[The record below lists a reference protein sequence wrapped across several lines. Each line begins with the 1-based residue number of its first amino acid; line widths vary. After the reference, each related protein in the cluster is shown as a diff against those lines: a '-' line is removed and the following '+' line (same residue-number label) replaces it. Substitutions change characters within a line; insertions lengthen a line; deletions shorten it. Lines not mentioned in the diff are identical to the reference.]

1 MKSLVSIN
9 KQVGVAGLLVLMSV
23 AQLQAQAPVSLTVG
37 EAVQLSLKSSKSLKM
52 SQFDV
57 DLAALNTRQI
67 KDSQLPSFTVTGS
80 YLRLNSPN
88 VSLKLG
94 QPTPVAGE
102 TPAAG
107 SGTRDIRVNQAMY
120 GMASASLPLFAG
132 FKFKY
137 SLEASKYLEQA
148 AKLDVEHDREAV
160 IQNTVAA
167 YGNLYKARKAVE
179 LVQESLK
186 REQDRVAQFTNR
198 EKNGLLARNDLMKA
212 KLQESN
218 VELALL
224 DAENDLKVTTVN
236 MDLMLGLP
244 ENTDIIPDAAS
255 FGVLAEAG
263 TVADWEQKAI
273 QNRKDLS
280 ANVIR
285 QKAANDNI
293 KIAKADKYP
302 SVALTG
308 GYIALNIPGLA
319 TIPNAMNAGLGVRYD
334 VASLW
339 KSKTKIEQARTQVS
353 QLQTAESML
362 LDQVHVEVNTAYYN
376 YVLSVRKIDVYA
388 KAVEQADENYRI
400 TKNKYDNSL
409 VTTTELLD
417 ADVAQVQSRINYEAS
432 KADALVAY
440 KRLEQV
446 SGLIQ

>member
-9 KQVGVAGLLVLMSV
+9 KKIGIAALLVLMSV

-37 EAVQLSLKSSKSLKM
+37 EAVQMSLKNSKSLKL
-52 SQFDV
+52 SQSNV

-94 QPTPVAGE
+94 QPAPATGDTPAGE
-102 TPAAG
+102 PA
-107 SGTRDIRVNQAMY
+107 TRDVHVNQAMY

-137 SLEASKYLEQA
+137 SLDASRYLEQA

-186 REQDRVAQFTNR
+186 REQDRVVQFTNR

-236 MDLMLGLP
+236 MGLMLGLP

-255 FGVLAEAG
+255 FAVLAEVG

-280 ANVIR
+280 ANGIR
-285 QKAANDNI
+285 QKAADDNI

-308 GYIALNIPGLA
+308 GYIALSIPGLA

-417 ADVAQVQSRINYEAS
+417 ADVAQVQSRINYEAA

-440 KRLEQV
+440 KRLEQA

>member
-1 MKSLVSIN
+1 MSIN
-9 KQVGVAGLLVLMSV
+9 KRNGIAVLLVLLSV
-23 AQLQAQAPVSLTVG
+23 VQLHAQAPVSLTVG
-37 EAVQLSLKSSKSLKM
+37 EAVQMSLKNSKSLKL
-52 SQFDV
+52 SQSNV
-57 DLAALNTRQI
+57 DLAVLNTRQI
-67 KDSQLPSFTVTGS
+67 KDSQLPSFSVSGS

-94 QPTPVAGE
+94 QQAPSNGE
-102 TPAAG
+102 TPPAEP
-107 SGTRDIRVNQAMY
+107 GTRDIHVNQAMY
-120 GMASASLPLFAG
+120 GMASAALPLFAG

-186 REQDRVAQFTNR
+186 REQERVAQFTNR
-198 EKNGLLARNDLMKA
+198 EQNGLLARNDLMKA

-218 VELALL
+218 AELALL

-255 FGVLAEAG
+255 FAVLAEAG

-273 QNRKDLS
+273 QYRKDLT
-280 ANVIR
+280 ANGIR

-302 SVALTG
+302 SLALTG
-308 GYIALNIPGLA
+308 GYVALSIPGLA
-319 TIPNAMNAGLGVRYD
+319 TIPNAMNAGLGVKYD

-417 ADVAQVQSRINYEAS
+417 ADVAQVQSRINYEAA

-440 KRLEQV
+440 KKLEQV

>member
-1 MKSLVSIN
+1 MKPLVSIN
-9 KQVGVAGLLVLMSV
+9 KRIGVAALLMAMLV
-23 AQLQAQAPVSLTVG
+23 ARSYAQAPVSLTVG
-37 EAVQLSLKSSKSLKM
+37 EAVQLSLKNSKRLKL
-52 SQFDV
+52 SQSNV
-57 DLAALNTRQI
+57 DLAALNTREI
-67 KDSQLPSFTVTGS
+67 KDSQLPSFSVSGS

-88 VSLKLG
+88 VSLKLA
-94 QPTPVAGE
+94 QPAPSEGE
-102 TPAAG
+102 TPPA
-107 SGTRDIRVNQAMY
+107 SGTRDIHVNQAMY

-132 FKFKY
+132 FRFKY
-137 SLEASKYLEQA
+137 GLEASKYLEQA
-148 AKLDVEHDREAV
+148 AKLDVQHDREAV
-160 IQNTVAA
+160 IQTTVAA
-167 YGNLYKARKAVE
+167 YGNLYKAHKAVE

-186 REQDRVAQFTNR
+186 REQERVAQFTNR

-218 VELALL
+218 AELALL

-255 FGVLAEAG
+255 FAVLADAG

-273 QNRKDLS
+273 QYRKDLA
-280 ANVIR
+280 ANEIR
-285 QKAANDNI
+285 QKAANDNV

-302 SVALTG
+302 SLALTG
-308 GYIALNIPGLA
+308 GYVALSIPGLA
-319 TIPNAMNAGLGVRYD
+319 TIPNAMNAGLGVKYD

-376 YVLSVRKIDVYA
+376 YVLSVRKIDVYT
-388 KAVEQADENYRI
+388 KAIEQADENFRI

-417 ADVAQVQSRINYEAS
+417 ADVAQVQSRINYEAA

-440 KRLEQV
+440 KKLEQV